1 MNKTLIFRKI
11 GGIISEITEQYQY
24 LAESPENINPL
35 ELELFIANSHFLSEH
50 LAILKKLEN
59 AADYSGPVSPI
70 KDLPVQES
78 LIEENP
84 PAEEP
89 ASVFIDEEPDVINE
103 PEYFFESPIDFKPNE
118 HLQLDEVEPQIE
130 KVNDITEPQQSQ
142 QYEETQND
150 TTEYHHEIG
159 TEEQAVN
166 VEDVQNSN
174 AEETKAEEVKDEMYV
189 LPVQEVFQPV
199 VNVPAFESRETKPA
213 AEEKVPTLNEIL
225 AAGKSNENMAAK
237 ISRNEDKDLRSMI
250 KLNDKLMF
258 VRDLFNGYSLA
269 YSEAIDMV
277 NRFDNFKSAE
287 NFLLQNYAA
296 KNRWSEKQQTVDQFY
311 EILNKRFS

>member
-35 ELELFIANSHFLSEH
+35 ELELFIANAHFLSEH

-59 AADYSGPVSPI
+59 TTEYAAPASPI
-70 KDLPVQES
+70 KNLPVQET
-78 LIEENP
+78 LLEEDY
-84 PAEEP
+84 PADEHVS
-89 ASVFIDEEPDVINE
+89 AFIDEEPDIINE
-103 PEYFFESPIDFKPNE
+103 PELFFENPIDLKANEDLQFNEAKP
-118 HLQLDEVEPQIE
+118 QAE
-130 KVNDITEPQQSQ
+130 KVEDTPDHQ
-142 QYEETQND
+142 QYQAYEGTLNNN
-150 TTEYHHEIG
+150 TEYQHENIV
-159 TEEQAVN
+159 EEQ
-166 VEDVQNSN
+166 E
-174 AEETKAEEVKDEMYV
+174 V
-189 LPVQEVFQPV
+189 LPVKEDPAEEETSEVIEDLNVVPLQEKTVPVNNFQAQEVM
-199 VNVPAFESRETKPA
+199 ETKPA

-237 ISRNEDKDLRSMI
+237 ISRNEDRDLKSMI

-277 NRFDNFKSAE
+277 NRFDNFKAAE

-311 EILNKRFS
+311 EVLNKRFS